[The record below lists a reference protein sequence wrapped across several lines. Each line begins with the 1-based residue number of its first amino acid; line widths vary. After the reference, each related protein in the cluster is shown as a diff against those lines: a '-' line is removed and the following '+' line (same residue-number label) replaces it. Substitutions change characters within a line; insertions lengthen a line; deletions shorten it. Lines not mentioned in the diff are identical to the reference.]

1 MKIWDSVYICSLF
14 IKLTATYHI
23 RLVYFIQDGVGHPGM
38 DMSDSVDGLYE
49 EGHYDEEEEDEEDGQ
64 H

>member
-1 MKIWDSVYICSLF
+1 
-14 IKLTATYHI
+14 
-23 RLVYFIQDGVGHPGM
+23 M

-64 H
+64 QWKNWPKHRSDLRDRS